1 MGTKPGE
8 RMTGQ
13 LERRAETIS
22 GQFTSQEVA
31 KTLWA
36 YATIAT
42 KLGER
47 VMGQSLINAH
57 YLNNS

>member
-1 MGTKPGE
+1 
-8 RMTGQ
+8 MTGQ

-22 GQFTSQEVA
+22 GEFTSQEVA

-36 YATIAT
+36 YVTIVT
-42 KLGER
+42 KLGEQ

-57 YLNNS
+57 NLK